1 MKNKNTL
8 VQSHPLRCL
17 GTNKLNSKISFSNH
31 RNGYAG
37 YLVKDAIIR
46 TKYFE
51 VHISIGSFSS
61 ILFLKFFLLL
71 LVLTGNHITVCLSVD
86 TCYTRMTNL
95 H

>member
-1 MKNKNTL
+1 MKKKHTL
-8 VQSHPLRCL
+8 VQNYPIKCL
-17 GTNKLNSKISFSNH
+17 GTNKLNSKIPFSNH

-37 YLVKDAIIR
+37 YLVKDAIIG

-61 ILFLKFFLLL
+61 ILFLKLFLLL
-71 LVLTGNHITVCLSVD
+71 LVLTGNHITVSLS
-86 TCYTRMTNL
+86 CYTRMTNL